1 MPLDVTKF
9 HAKSRRFAD
18 PDLGTIVVREPTMA
32 DYRRAA
38 TDQWWWAACL
48 SCEDGTPLLADPSE
62 LGRLSAH
69 IATRLLEQVNMTH
82 PTQPAPAGCGESQA
96 PSSAT

>member
-1 MPLDVTKF
+1 MPIDVTKF

-38 TDQWWWAACL
+38 TAQWW
-48 SCEDGTPLLADPSE
+48 
-62 LGRLSAH
+62 
-69 IATRLLEQVNMTH
+69 
-82 PTQPAPAGCGESQA
+82 
-96 PSSAT
+96 